1 MKAASAVLV
10 QSQRQFTLIGLPPRL
25 IGLTIGIG
33 FLPGF
38 LGSVIPFA
46 KLLVIPTII
55 GVGIFFWQQCRRDPH
70 YDRVLLLAPR
80 FWRRGLRRPGP
91 TRTRHLIAG
100 VRHVG

>member
-1 MKAASAVLV
+1 MKADSAVLV
-10 QSQRQFTLIGLPPRL
+10 QSQQQFTLLGLPPRL
-25 IGLTIGIG
+25 IAMAIGIG

-38 LGSVIPFA
+38 IPYI
-46 KLLVIPTII
+46 KILVIPTII
-55 GVGIFFWQQCRRDPH
+55 VVGVYFWQQCRRDPH

-80 FWRRGLRRPGP
+80 FWVRGVRRPGP